1 MSNGDQPT
9 DLRAY
14 AGSITRDRP
23 VLELHAGVMAGR
35 VVITPLSG
43 FRGAGYRATR
53 FEVAAHW
60 HGPGLEG
67 LPPAADA
74 DVTDTLLLGDLELA
88 RASSS
93 GSPPSAQW
101 ITISQP
107 TPSAT
112 LLWREGIAQP
122 SSSSSPAHGRSLA
135 TIRSM
140 RASTSSI
147 LRPSSSSLASQT
159 LRRSTMLSWAIYF
172 PQRQASQC

>member
-88 RASSS
+88 RAV
-93 GSPPSAQW
+93 AMAA
-101 ITISQP
+101 IDE
-107 TPSAT
+107 
-112 LLWREGIAQP
+112 L
-122 SSSSSPAHGRSLA
+122 
-135 TIRSM
+135 
-140 RASTSSI
+140 RASRVPD
-147 LRPSSSSLASQT
+147 LRA
-159 LRRSTMLSWAIYF
+159 LRRRFDGAE
-172 PQRQASQC
+172 